1 MTRPFPIQQAV
12 SRKQAGRRLT
22 SLGSRR
28 TGNAMLVTVVILC
41 VVAVAALAGWWM
53 FGSNASKAPPRVLV
67 KEVSRGPYDY
77 QVIEQGEVESASNIE
92 LKCEV
97 RARGAGGS
105 GGVTIIEI
113 VPEGTM
119 VEAGDIVVKLDSS
132 ALEQERVTQQIKVNS
147 QESLL
152 VQAQNTLEAAKIAR
166 LEYLEGTFK
175 NEEKLILN
183 EIFTAERALR
193 TSQLA
198 FNSAQRL
205 AAKNLVTGLQL
216 EGEQIAVDNARNSLE
231 MAQSKLD
238 VLRKYTSAKMLKTFD
253 SDIATAEAK
262 VGAEQSSLQ
271 LEQSNLAEIDDQ
283 ISKCT
288 IRAPSAGQVVY
299 VNKYDSRGGSA
310 EFVVEAGAT
319 VRERQPIIRLP
330 NSNEMQI
337 KATVNEARITLV
349 RPGLP
354 VTIRVDALKGKL
366 LEGEVI
372 RVNQYAEPGGWSS
385 GNVKRYASYIKIK
398 DPPPELRSGMNA
410 EVRIHVERKSD
421 VLQVP
426 VQAVAEY
433 KGHYFSLVKNG
444 DNFETREV
452 KVGSSNDTVVTIN
465 GGLSESEFVVMNPR
479 SAGTL
484 LQLPDDLP
492 DLNPIKIADIDA
504 PPEGNVALRPAA
516 MAGGLGGPPA
526 GGPPGGAGDKGS
538 KKGRGNMSPSM
549 LVDRYLQQDSDGDGK
564 LSKDEVAQLDERGQ
578 QAIAAADTNSDGFLD
593 RTELTAA
600 AAAVVARMKERNAQ
614 GGPGGAGPDG
624 AFGPGGTGGGE

>member
-1 MTRPFPIQQAV
+1 
-12 SRKQAGRRLT
+12 
-22 SLGSRR
+22 
-28 TGNAMLVTVVILC
+28 
-41 VVAVAALAGWWM
+41 
-53 FGSNASKAPPRVLV
+53 
-67 KEVSRGPYDY
+67 
-77 QVIEQGEVESASNIE
+77 
-92 LKCEV
+92 
-97 RARGAGGS
+97 
-105 GGVTIIEI
+105 
-113 VPEGTM
+113 
-119 VEAGDIVVKLDSS
+119 
-132 ALEQERVTQQIKVNS
+132 
-147 QESLL
+147 
-152 VQAQNTLEAAKIAR
+152 
-166 LEYLEGTFK
+166 
-175 NEEKLILN
+175 
-183 EIFTAERALR
+183 
-193 TSQLA
+193 
-198 FNSAQRL
+198 
-205 AAKNLVTGLQL
+205 
-216 EGEQIAVDNARNSLE
+216 
-231 MAQSKLD
+231 
-238 VLRKYTSAKMLKTFD
+238 KMLKTFD